1 MTSSERATARLAAA
15 LSSAAGR
22 FVLTWRP
29 GSELELASCWRS
41 AAARAAVAVSW
52 PAGIREVS
60 GWATQ
65 LAALTLS
72 GPRNAAGLT
81 ASGPSVVNPPAVLVP
96 LGPTVF
102 SAQ

>member
-1 MTSSERATARLAAA
+1 
-15 LSSAAGR
+15 
-22 FVLTWRP
+22 VLTWRP
-29 GSELELASCWRS
+29 DSEPELASSWRR
-41 AAARAAVAVSW
+41 AAARVAVAVSW

-72 GPRNAAGLT
+72 GPWNAAGLT
-81 ASGPSVVNPPAVLVP
+81 ASGPTVVNPPDVLVP
-96 LGPTVF
+96 LAPIVF